1 MKEPDEVRM
10 MSKKS
15 LALGAMSLALIAS
28 PLAARA
34 ADAAEG
40 ADKPGLLDLNL
51 GSIIWVLVIF
61 IILVVILYR
70 TAWKNVLAG
79 LTAREQRIR
88 NDIAQAELA
97 RQKAEETLAK
107 YNKQLADA
115 EARVR
120 DVLEKARVDAE
131 QIANG
136 VRVRAQEDAQSIREK
151 AEHEIERA
159 KNDAI
164 AQIYEQTAVLATS
177 VAEKILRRS
186 LNPDDQRDLV
196 TRSLD
201 QLQSLGN
208 N

>member
-1 MKEPDEVRM
+1 MT
-10 MSKKS
+10 KKFPAMGAIC
-15 LALGAMSLALIAS
+15 LALAAH
-28 PLAARA
+28 PLVAH
-34 ADAAEG
+34 AAEG
-40 ADKPGLLDLNL
+40 AENSGDKPGLLQLDIY
-51 GSIIWVLVIF
+51 SILWVLVIF
-61 IILVVILYR
+61 IILVVVLYR

-88 NDIAQAELA
+88 NDIAQAEAA
-97 RQKAEETLAK
+97 RHKAEESLAQ

-120 DVLEKARVDAE
+120 DLLDKARSDAE

-136 VRVRAQEDAQSIREK
+136 VRVRAQEEAQTIREK

>member
-1 MKEPDEVRM
+1 MKVPDEVRTM
-10 MSKKS
+10 RKKS
-15 LALGAMSLALIAS
+15 LALSAMSLALAAH
-28 PLAARA
+28 PLTAH
-34 ADAAEG
+34 AAEG
-40 ADKPGLLDLNL
+40 ADSYKPELLGPDYF
-51 GSIIWVLVIF
+51 SIAWVLIIF
-61 IILVVILYR
+61 IILVVVLYR

-88 NDIAQAELA
+88 NDIAEAEAA
-97 RQKAEETLAK
+97 RHKAEETLGQ

-115 EARVR
+115 EAAVR
-120 DVLEKARVDAE
+120 SLLEKARLDAE

-136 VRVRAQEDAQSIREK
+136 VRTRAQEDAQTIREK
-151 AEHEIERA
+151 AEHDIERA

-164 AQIYEQTAVLATS
+164 SQIYEQTAVLATS

-201 QLQSLGN
+201 QFQSLN

>member
-1 MKEPDEVRM
+1 MRTKLPAIGAIF
-10 MSKKS
+10 
-15 LALGAMSLALIAS
+15 LALAVYPMV
-28 PLAARA
+28 ARA
-34 ADAAEG
+34 GEAAADSNTFHPE
-40 ADKPGLLDLNL
+40 LLGPNY
-51 GSIIWVLVIF
+51 SQIIWVLFIF
-61 IILVVILYR
+61 ILLVVVLYR

-79 LTAREQRIR
+79 LTARELRIR
-88 NDIAQAELA
+88 TDIAEAEAA
-97 RQKAEETLAK
+97 RHKAEESLAQ

-115 EARVR
+115 EVRVR
-120 DVLEKARVDAE
+120 DLLD
-131 QIANG
+131 
-136 VRVRAQEDAQSIREK
+136 
-151 AEHEIERA
+151 

-201 QLQSLGN
+201 QLQSLRN